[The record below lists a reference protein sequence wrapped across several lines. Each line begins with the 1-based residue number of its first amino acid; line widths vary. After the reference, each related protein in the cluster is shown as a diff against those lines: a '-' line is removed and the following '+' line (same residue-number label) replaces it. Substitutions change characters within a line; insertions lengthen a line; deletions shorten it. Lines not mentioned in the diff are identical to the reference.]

1 MAGKRGVHKKRICTM
16 ATPGCPTPLG
26 PRQMRERLI
35 VILGP
40 TAAGKSALALEAA
53 LRLGGEII
61 NADSMQVYRAMDIGT
76 AKPPLQARKKVR
88 HHLFDIAEPGEQYTA
103 GRYRSDAARAI
114 EEIRSRAG
122 LPIVVGG
129 TGLYIRALTEGL
141 FEGPAGDPAI
151 REELLLEA
159 RLRGE
164 AHLHEMLRE
173 VDPVS
178 ARAIHPNN
186 TKRVIRALEV
196 WRLTGRPI
204 SELHRESGP
213 SEPPYEV
220 LKIGLTLER
229 PLLYERIDRRVEEMI
244 KEGLVEETR
253 GLVERGYDESSP
265 AMGGLGYK
273 ECLAHIRG
281 RITLDE
287 AVRLIKR
294 NTRHYAKR
302 QMTWFRK
309 DAAIKWFDPA
319 DKADIMDAI
328 QGFAALGEEKP
339 HPE

>member
-1 MAGKRGVHKKRICTM
+1 
-16 ATPGCPTPLG
+16 
-26 PRQMRERLI
+26 MRERLI

-40 TAAGKSALALEAA
+40 TATGKSALALEAA
-53 LRLGGEII
+53 LCLGGEII
-61 NADSMQVYRAMDIGT
+61 NSDSMQIYRGMDIGT
-76 AKPPLQARKKVR
+76 AKPPLRARKEVR
-88 HHLFDIAEPGEQYTA
+88 HHLFDMIDPDERYTA

-114 EEIRSRAG
+114 EEIRERG
-122 LPIVVGG
+122 RLPLVVGG

-141 FEGPAGDPAI
+141 FDGPAEDPAI
-151 REELLLEA
+151 REELLREA
-159 RLRGE
+159 GARGK

-173 VDPVS
+173 VDPAS

-186 TKRVIRALEV
+186 TRRVIRALEV

-204 SELHRESGP
+204 SELQRESTP
-213 SEPPYEV
+213 TEPPYDT
-220 LKIGLTLER
+220 LKIGLALER

-244 KEGLVEETR
+244 KEGLVDETR

-309 DAAIKWFDPA
+309 DAAIKWFNPSE
-319 DKADIMDAI
+319 KADIMDAI
-328 QGFAALGEEKP
+328 QGFAAHGQEKI
-339 HPE
+339 HCK